1 MNTGIQLK
9 DIEQA
14 VILYYDRIE
23 LNNGDIRKLFGCG
36 SSTAIKLKKIAME
49 KAIKENYQRI
59 DARLVPTKAAYEAW
73 GLNIEDLEKRLE
85 KLKKYKERS

>member
-1 MNTGIQLK
+1 MNKGLQVK
-9 DIEQA
+9 DIETA
-14 VILYYDRIE
+14 VILYYSRIE
-23 LNNGDIRKLFGCG
+23 LNNSDIKKLFGCG
-36 SSTAIKLKKIAME
+36 DNTALKLKKIAKE

>member
-1 MNTGIQLK
+1 MNKGLQVK
-9 DIEQA
+9 DIETA
-14 VILYYDRIE
+14 VILYYSRIE
-23 LNNGDIRKLFGCG
+23 LNNSDIKKLFGCG
-36 SSTAIKLKKIAME
+36 DNTALKLKKIAKE

-85 KLKKYKERS
+85 KLKKYKERR